1 MFRGGVFRIDGPGD
15 IRRGSFQ
22 DQKAPK
28 GVVGRGG
35 DARQESQNRQRLAKA
50 VRKAPERLGSSDAM
64 LCRHVAWEIGST
76 SIVVGNNDQLA

>member
-1 MFRGGVFRIDGPGD
+1 MFRGGVFRIYGPGD

-50 VRKAPERLGSSDAM
+50 VRKAPKTTW
-64 LCRHVAWEIGST
+64 VAQT
-76 SIVVGNNDQLA
+76 QCFVDM